1 MTISASQKRHLRS
14 LAHHLK
20 PVVTVGQHGLSEN
33 VFNELEIA
41 LDFHELVKVKI
52 SGADREDKKAMIEEI
67 GETCGADL
75 VQTIG
80 HVAVFFRRNAK
91 KPKVALPKA

>member
-20 PVVTVGQHGLSEN
+20 PVVTVGQHGLGEN
-33 VFNELEIA
+33 VLAELEIA

-52 SGADREDKKAMIEEI
+52 SGAEREDKKAMIETI
-67 GETCGADL
+67 SETCGADL

-80 HVAVFFRRNAK
+80 HIAVFFRRNAK
-91 KPKVALPKA
+91 KPKIALPRD